1 MKEYLLGVVGTVLL
15 SAVLTGI
22 LPKGKTV
29 VLVEG
34 IARLVCI
41 LSIIAPI
48 ITYFYDGNTSY
59 FDEKAEEVFFSQ
71 SVIEREQSFIK
82 YYSGLRVKETER
94 LLERELYERFQVEIK
109 ISLSYENVE
118 IDEGIDSVKITKI
131 YGKTTGT
138 VKEGVLEEIKAYLVK
153 NYCILRRYSYEE
165 IWWSWF
171 VRVRRRGE
179 ERSSRR
185 ARGPLPFPLRR

>member
-15 SAVLTGI
+15 SAVLTGV
-22 LPKGKTV
+22 LPNGKTMA
-29 VLVEG
+29 LVEG

-48 ITYFYDGNTSY
+48 ITNFYDGNTSY

-82 YYSGLRVKETER
+82 YYSELRVKETER

-153 NYCILRRYSYEE
+153 NYCSEVLLE
-165 IWWSWF
+165 
-171 VRVRRRGE
+171 
-179 ERSSRR
+179 
-185 ARGPLPFPLRR
+185 